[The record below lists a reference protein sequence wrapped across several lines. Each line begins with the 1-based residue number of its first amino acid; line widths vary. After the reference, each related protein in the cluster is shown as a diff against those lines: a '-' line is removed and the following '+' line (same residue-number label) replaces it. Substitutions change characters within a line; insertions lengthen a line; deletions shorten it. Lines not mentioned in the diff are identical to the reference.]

1 MYTEE
6 ELLGEIRELMGD
18 EGLYQMYERAFRE
31 YHYYF
36 ETTNYIVLN
45 VYGFNDHG
53 PIHVLLTTRRAL
65 ELLRTIKKFGIET
78 TAEKLGKPFR
88 WSKFIV
94 SFGALFHDV
103 GNMIHRINHY
113 EFSALLTEPIIDKL
127 VSEFE
132 SDDPLLLKALT
143 LNAVYTH
150 DEHVPCTTIEGSL
163 VTIADG
169 CDMEAGRSRL
179 VHKKDKVD
187 IDEHVPCTTIEGSLV
202 TIADG
207 CDMEAGRSRL
217 VHKKDKVDIHAV
229 SAMAIDRVEIK
240 EGNAEQPILIEIWM
254 KHPAG
259 IFQVDEILTRKVK
272 SSLLDGK
279 VKLKIH
285 AGEELMEKVI

>member
-6 ELLGEIRELMGD
+6 ELLGEIGELLGD
-18 EGLYQMYERAFRE
+18 EELYELYERAFRE

-65 ELLRTIKKFGIET
+65 ELLNIIGKFGIQT

-94 SFGALFHDV
+94 AFGALFHDI
-103 GNMIHRINHY
+103 GNMIHRENHY
-113 EFSALLTEPIIDKL
+113 GFSVLLAEPVIDALVREFGT
-127 VSEFE
+127 
-132 SDDPLLLKALT
+132 DDPLLLKALT
-143 LNAVYTH
+143 LNAIYTH

-179 VHKKDKVD
+179 VHK
-187 IDEHVPCTTIEGSLV
+187 
-202 TIADG
+202 
-207 CDMEAGRSRL
+207 R
-217 VHKKDKVDIHAV
+217 DKVDIHAV
-229 SAMAIDRVEIK
+229 SALAIERVEIG
-240 EGNAEQPILIEIWM
+240 EGDEEQPILIEIWM

-259 IFQVDEILTRKVK
+259 IFQVDEILTKKVK
-272 SSLLDGK
+272 SSLLSGK
-279 VKLKIH
+279 VRLRIH
-285 AGEELMEKVI
+285 TGAEVMEKVI

>member
-65 ELLRTIKKFGIET
+65 ELLKIIKKFGIET
-78 TAEKLGKPFR
+78 TAERLGKPFR

-94 SFGALFHDV
+94 AFGSLFHDV

-150 DEHVPCTTIEGSL
+150 
-163 VTIADG
+163 
-169 CDMEAGRSRL
+169 
-179 VHKKDKVD
+179 
-187 IDEHVPCTTIEGSLV
+187 DEHVPCTTIEGSLV

>member
-6 ELLGEIRELMGD
+6 ELLGEIRELLGD
-18 EGLYQMYERAFRE
+18 DELYGLYERAFRE
-31 YHYYF
+31 YLYYF

-65 ELLRTIKKFGIET
+65 ELLNIIGKFGIQT

-94 SFGALFHDV
+94 AFGALFHDI

-113 EFSALLTEPIIDKL
+113 QFSVFLAEPIIEKL
-127 VSEFE
+127 VREFE
-132 SDDPLLLKALT
+132 ERDPLLLKALT
-143 LNAVYTH
+143 LNAIYTH
-150 DEHVPCTTIEGSL
+150 DE
-163 VTIADG
+163 A
-169 CDMEAGRSRL
+169 
-179 VHKKDKVD
+179 
-187 IDEHVPCTTIEGSLV
+187 VPCTTIEGSLV

-229 SAMAIDRVEIK
+229 SARAIEKVEIR
-240 EGNAEQPILIEIWM
+240 EGNEEQPILIEIWM

-259 IFQVDEILTRKVK
+259 IFQVDEILTKKVK
-272 SSLLDGK
+272 SSLLGGR
-279 VKLKIH
+279 VRLRIH
-285 AGEELMEKVI
+285 TGTEVMEKVI

>member
-6 ELLGEIRELMGD
+6 ELLGEIRELLGD
-18 EGLYQMYERAFRE
+18 EELYELYERTFRG

-65 ELLRTIKKFGIET
+65 ELLNIIRKFGIQT

-94 SFGALFHDV
+94 AFGALFHDT
-103 GNMIHRINHY
+103 GNMIHRVNHY
-113 EFSALLTEPIIDKL
+113 EFSVFLAEPIIEKL
-127 VSEFE
+127 VGEFGT
-132 SDDPLLLKALT
+132 DDPLLLKALT

-187 IDEHVPCTTIEGSLV
+187 I
-202 TIADG
+202 
-207 CDMEAGRSRL
+207 
-217 VHKKDKVDIHAV
+217 HAV
-229 SAMAIDRVEIK
+229 SALAIEKVEIR
-240 EGNAEQPILIEIWM
+240 EGNEEQPILIEIWM

-259 IFQVDEILTRKVK
+259 IFQVDEILTKKVK
-272 SSLLDGK
+272 SSLLSGK
-279 VKLKIH
+279 VKLRIH
-285 AGEELMEKVI
+285 TGTEVVEKVI

>member
-6 ELLGEIRELMGD
+6 ELLGEIKELLAD
-18 EGLYQMYERAFRE
+18 EELYEMYERAFRE

-65 ELLRTIKKFGIET
+65 ELLNIIRKFGIHT

-94 SFGALFHDV
+94 AFGALFHDI

-113 EFSALLTEPIIDKL
+113 EFSVFLAEPIIEKL
-127 VSEFE
+127 VGELKT
-132 SDDPLLLKALT
+132 DDPLLLKAMT
-143 LNAVYTH
+143 LNAIYTH
-150 DEHVPCTTIEGSL
+150 
-163 VTIADG
+163 
-169 CDMEAGRSRL
+169 
-179 VHKKDKVD
+179 
-187 IDEHVPCTTIEGSLV
+187 DEHVPCTTIEGSLV

-229 SAMAIDRVEIK
+229 SALAIERVEIK
-240 EGNAEQPILIEIWM
+240 EGNEEQPILIEISM

-259 IFQVDEILTRKVK
+259 IFQVDEILTKKVK
-272 SSLLDGK
+272 SSLLSGR
-279 VKLKIH
+279 VKLRIRT
-285 AGEELMEKVI
+285 GTEVMEKVI

>member
-6 ELLGEIRELMGD
+6 ELLGEIRELLGD
-18 EGLYQMYERAFRE
+18 EELYGLYERAFRE

-65 ELLRTIKKFGIET
+65 ELLNIIRKFGIQT

-94 SFGALFHDV
+94 AFGALFHDT

-113 EFSALLTEPIIDKL
+113 QFSVLLAEPIIEKL
-127 VSEFE
+127 VREFGT
-132 SDDPLLLKALT
+132 DDPLLLKALT
-143 LNAVYTH
+143 LNAIHTH
-150 DEHVPCTTIEGSL
+150 DEAVPCTTIEGSL

-179 VHKKDKVD
+179 VHK
-187 IDEHVPCTTIEGSLV
+187 
-202 TIADG
+202 
-207 CDMEAGRSRL
+207 R
-217 VHKKDKVDIHAV
+217 DKVDIHAV
-229 SAMAIDRVEIK
+229 SALAIERVEIR
-240 EGNAEQPILIEIWM
+240 EGNEEQPILIEIWM

-259 IFQVDEILTRKVK
+259 IFQVDEILTKKVK
-272 SSLLDGK
+272 SSLLGGK
-279 VKLKIH
+279 VRLRIH
-285 AGEELMEKVI
+285 TGTEVMEKVI

>member
-6 ELLGEIRELMGD
+6 ELLGEIRELLGD
-18 EGLYQMYERAFRE
+18 EELYGLYERAFRE

-65 ELLRTIKKFGIET
+65 ELLNIIRKFGIQT

-88 WSKFIV
+88 WSRFIV
-94 SFGALFHDV
+94 AFGALFHDV

-113 EFSALLTEPIIDKL
+113 EFSVFLAEPIIDAL
-127 VSEFE
+127 VREFE
-132 SDDPLLLKALT
+132 SNDPLLLKALT
-143 LNAVYTH
+143 LNAIYTH
-150 DEHVPCTTIEGSL
+150 DE
-163 VTIADG
+163 A
-169 CDMEAGRSRL
+169 
-179 VHKKDKVD
+179 
-187 IDEHVPCTTIEGSLV
+187 VPCTTIEGSLV

-229 SAMAIDRVEIK
+229 SALAIERVEIR
-240 EGNAEQPILIEIWM
+240 EGDEEQPILIEIWM

-259 IFQVDEILTRKVK
+259 IFQVDEILTKKVK
-272 SSLLDGK
+272 SSLLAGK
-279 VKLKIH
+279 VRLRIH
-285 AGEELMEKVI
+285 TGTEVMEKVI

>member
-6 ELLGEIRELMGD
+6 ELLAEIRELLND
-18 EGLYQMYERAFRE
+18 EELYGMYERAFRE

-65 ELLRTIKKFGIET
+65 ELLNIIEKFGIQT

-88 WSKFIV
+88 WSRFIV
-94 SFGALFHDV
+94 AFGALFHDV

-113 EFSALLTEPIIDKL
+113 EFSVFLAEPIIDAL
-127 VSEFE
+127 VREFE
-132 SDDPLLLKALT
+132 SNDPLLLKALT
-143 LNAVYTH
+143 LNAIYTH
-150 DEHVPCTTIEGSL
+150 DE
-163 VTIADG
+163 A
-169 CDMEAGRSRL
+169 
-179 VHKKDKVD
+179 
-187 IDEHVPCTTIEGSLV
+187 VPCTTIEGSLV

-229 SAMAIDRVEIK
+229 SALAIERVEIR
-240 EGNAEQPILIEIWM
+240 EGNEEQPILIEIWM

-259 IFQVDEILTRKVK
+259 IFQVDEILTKKVK
-272 SSLLDGK
+272 SSLLAGK
-279 VKLKIH
+279 VRLRIH
-285 AGEELMEKVI
+285 TGTEVMEKVI

>member
-6 ELLGEIRELMGD
+6 GLLGEIRELLGD
-18 EGLYQMYERAFRE
+18 EELYGLYEIAFRE

-65 ELLRTIKKFGIET
+65 ELLNIIRKFGIQT

-94 SFGALFHDV
+94 AFGALFHDI

-113 EFSALLTEPIIDKL
+113 GFSVQLAEPIIEKL
-127 VSEFE
+127 VEEFGTN
-132 SDDPLLLKALT
+132 DPLLLKALT
-143 LNAVYTH
+143 LNAIYTH
-150 DEHVPCTTIEGSL
+150 DE
-163 VTIADG
+163 A
-169 CDMEAGRSRL
+169 
-179 VHKKDKVD
+179 
-187 IDEHVPCTTIEGSLV
+187 VPCTTIEGSLV

-229 SAMAIDRVEIK
+229 SALAIERVEIK
-240 EGNAEQPILIEIWM
+240 EGDEEQPILIEIWM

-259 IFQVDEILTRKVK
+259 IFQVDEILTKKVK
-272 SSLLDGK
+272 GSLLSGK
-279 VKLKIH
+279 VRLRIH
-285 AGEELMEKVI
+285 TGTEVVEKVI

>member
-6 ELLGEIRELMGD
+6 ELLGEIRELLGD
-18 EGLYQMYERAFRE
+18 EELYELYERAFRE

-65 ELLRTIKKFGIET
+65 ELLNIIGKFGIQT

-94 SFGALFHDV
+94 AFGALFHDT

-113 EFSALLTEPIIDKL
+113 QFSVLLAEPIIEKL
-127 VSEFE
+127 VREFGT
-132 SDDPLLLKALT
+132 DDPLLLKALT
-143 LNAVYTH
+143 LNAIYTH
-150 DEHVPCTTIEGSL
+150 DEAVPCTTIEGSL

-179 VHKKDKVD
+179 VHK
-187 IDEHVPCTTIEGSLV
+187 
-202 TIADG
+202 
-207 CDMEAGRSRL
+207 R
-217 VHKKDKVDIHAV
+217 DKVDIHAV
-229 SAMAIDRVEIK
+229 SALAIERVEIR
-240 EGNAEQPILIEIWM
+240 EGDEEQPILIEIWM

-259 IFQVDEILTRKVK
+259 IFQVDEILTKKVK
-272 SSLLDGK
+272 SSLLSGK
-279 VKLKIH
+279 VRLRIH
-285 AGEELMEKVI
+285 TGTEVMEKVI

>member
-6 ELLGEIRELMGD
+6 ELLGEIRELLGD
-18 EGLYQMYERAFRE
+18 DELYGLYERAFRE
-31 YHYYF
+31 YLYYF

-65 ELLRTIKKFGIET
+65 ELLNIIGKFGIQT

-94 SFGALFHDV
+94 AFGALFHDI

-113 EFSALLTEPIIDKL
+113 QFSVFLAEPIIEKL
-127 VSEFE
+127 VREFKT
-132 SDDPLLLKALT
+132 DDPLLLKALT
-143 LNAVYTH
+143 LNAIYTH
-150 DEHVPCTTIEGSL
+150 DE
-163 VTIADG
+163 A
-169 CDMEAGRSRL
+169 
-179 VHKKDKVD
+179 
-187 IDEHVPCTTIEGSLV
+187 VPCTTIEGSLV

-229 SAMAIDRVEIK
+229 SALAIEKVEIR
-240 EGNAEQPILIEIWM
+240 EGNEEQPILIEIWM

-259 IFQVDEILTRKVK
+259 IFQVDEILTKKVK
-272 SSLLDGK
+272 SSLLGGK
-279 VKLKIH
+279 VRLRIH
-285 AGEELMEKVI
+285 TGTEVMEKVI

>member
-6 ELLGEIRELMGD
+6 ELLGEIRGLLGD
-18 EGLYQMYERAFRE
+18 EELYELYERAFRE

-65 ELLRTIKKFGIET
+65 ELLRIARKFGIQT
-78 TAEKLGKPFR
+78 TAERLGKPFR

-94 SFGALFHDV
+94 AFGALFHDI

-113 EFSALLTEPIIDKL
+113 EFSVFLAEPVIDSL
-127 VSEFE
+127 VREFE
-132 SDDPLLLKALT
+132 MNDPLLLKALT
-143 LNAVYTH
+143 LNAIYTH
-150 DEHVPCTTIEGSL
+150 DEAVPCTTIEGSL

-179 VHKKDKVD
+179 VHK
-187 IDEHVPCTTIEGSLV
+187 
-202 TIADG
+202 
-207 CDMEAGRSRL
+207 R
-217 VHKKDKVDIHAV
+217 DKVDIHAV
-229 SAMAIDRVEIK
+229 SALAIDSVEIK
-240 EGNAEQPILIEIWM
+240 EGNEEQPILIEIWM

-259 IFQVDEILTRKVK
+259 IFQVDEILTKKVK
-272 SSLLDGK
+272 SSLLSGK
-279 VKLKIH
+279 IRLRIH

>member
-6 ELLGEIRELMGD
+6 ELLGEIRELLGD
-18 EGLYQMYERAFRE
+18 EELYELYERTFRE

-65 ELLRTIKKFGIET
+65 ELLNIIRKFGIQT

-94 SFGALFHDV
+94 AFGALFHDT

-113 EFSALLTEPIIDKL
+113 GFSVLLAEPIIDAL
-127 VSEFE
+127 VREFGT
-132 SDDPLLLKALT
+132 DDPLLLKALT
-143 LNAVYTH
+143 LNAIYTH
-150 DEHVPCTTIEGSL
+150 DEAVPCTTIEGSL

-179 VHKKDKVD
+179 VHK
-187 IDEHVPCTTIEGSLV
+187 
-202 TIADG
+202 
-207 CDMEAGRSRL
+207 R
-217 VHKKDKVDIHAV
+217 DKVDIHAV
-229 SAMAIDRVEIK
+229 SALAIERVEIR
-240 EGNAEQPILIEIWM
+240 EGDEEQPILIEIWM

-259 IFQVDEILTRKVK
+259 IFQVDEILTKKVK
-272 SSLLDGK
+272 SSLLGGR
-279 VKLKIH
+279 VRLRIH
-285 AGEELMEKVI
+285 TGTEVMEKVI

>member
-6 ELLGEIRELMGD
+6 ELLGEIRELLGD
-18 EGLYQMYERAFRE
+18 EELYELYERAFRE

-65 ELLRTIKKFGIET
+65 ELLNIIRKFGIQT

-94 SFGALFHDV
+94 AFGALFHDT

-113 EFSALLTEPIIDKL
+113 QFSVLLAEPIIEKL
-127 VSEFE
+127 VKEFGT
-132 SDDPLLLKALT
+132 DDPLLLKALT

-150 DEHVPCTTIEGSL
+150 DEAVPCTTIEGSL

-179 VHKKDKVD
+179 VHK
-187 IDEHVPCTTIEGSLV
+187 
-202 TIADG
+202 
-207 CDMEAGRSRL
+207 R
-217 VHKKDKVDIHAV
+217 DKVDIHAV
-229 SAMAIDRVEIK
+229 SALAIDKVEIR
-240 EGNAEQPILIEIWM
+240 EGDEEQPILIEIWM

-259 IFQVDEILTRKVK
+259 IFQVDEILTKKVK
-272 SSLLDGK
+272 SSLLSGR
-279 VKLKIH
+279 VRLKIH
-285 AGEELMEKVI
+285 TGTEVMEKVI